1 MIRKNV
7 SNPSGGFTHDLE
19 SKMSTFIIPTEG
31 NSITPNDIV
40 KKSLRITKELKKYFP
55 SFNCELV
62 VLIDDIPGTVKLYN
76 KDSADK
82 ERSYVLKFNKN
93 DFNRLSL
100 TTKDKIK
107 VTKIEKC
114 KFEFEKIKN

>member
-1 MIRKNV
+1 
-7 SNPSGGFTHDLE
+7 
-19 SKMSTFIIPTEG
+19 MSTFIIPTEN
-31 NSITPNDIV
+31 NSITQNDIE
-40 KKSLRITKELKKYFP
+40 KKSLRITKELKNYFP

-62 VLIDDIPGTVKLYN
+62 VLIDDVPCTVKLYN

-82 ERSYVLKFNKN
+82 ERSYVLRFNKN

-107 VTKIEKC
+107 VTNLSKC
-114 KFEFEKIKN
+114 KFEFEKIRS